1 MTFFLLQYPWLVSI
15 GVFDGI
21 NNKYEHFC
29 TGSIVNRKFVLTAAH
44 CFDESRSNN
53 FAGQTVLLA
62 GTTDVNKR
70 RDDEHKF
77 FAIQNQI
84 THPKYNARK

>member
-1 MTFFLLQYPWLVSI
+1 MVALHRFNPSKR
-15 GVFDGI
+15 
-21 NNKYEHFC
+21 NKDSLGGFC
-29 TGSIVNRKFVLTAAH
+29 GGALISDLYVLTAAH

-62 GTTDVNKR
+62 GTTDVTKR
-70 RDDEHKF
+70 RDGEHKF